1 MGFQWDLRDI
11 TIYIHT
17 AYSLKLLVAL
27 LISIKRIES
36 SAGFCAGLFFFFG
49 VCLDKYET

>member
-1 MGFQWDLRDI
+1 MGFQWDLRYI

-17 AYSLKLLVAL
+17 AYSLKLLVVL
-27 LISIKRIES
+27 LISIKRVES
-36 SAGFCAGLFFFFG
+36 SAGLFFLG